1 MIDVCHNREG
11 LQRRRKGEK
20 EGEAKRVRALA
31 DWRQRIPVST
41 QSGVVRNS
49 IHGVCPHSL
58 FSEKMVSSFHEKGK
72 KGEKTDRK
80 KKGGEQSAQTVP
92 HTHNI
97 PRFVPAE
104 RSGGGGAWRK
114 IG

>member
-20 EGEAKRVRALA
+20 EGEAKRVRTLA
-31 DWRQRIPVST
+31 DWRQRIPVRT

-80 KKGGEQSAQTVP
+80 KKGGEQSAHTVP
-92 HTHNI
+92 HTHTTYLVSF
-97 PRFVPAE
+97 PQ
-104 RSGGGGAWRK
+104 SGVVEVARGVR
-114 IG
+114 